1 MDNQPQNN
9 QEQEVDL
16 VPVFVWI
23 SNGFKGL
30 FNGIGK
36 AIKGLGHFLVLF
48 LIFIQKNLIIVGLA
62 TVLGI
67 AAGWYLNSQSGN
79 QFTAQVLVKPNF
91 KSTGQLI
98 SNVTYYQSLIE
109 QEDFDKLGKEL
120 NISTDKAAKI
130 SSLDINP
137 EFNDTE
143 LLEEY
148 DKLARRSDTMALD
161 NFTFEGFKAAK
172 RDIDYE
178 FQLIDISSTDRTVL
192 EDVLENVI
200 KVKEN
205 SIIKAERQALKET
218 ADFDLKA
225 MSYQLSELDSLI
237 AAYQTAIKSS
247 DVKGGNGTNLY
258 LGDQK
263 PSEALKNLFDQK
275 RNILYNMSVVRKEK
289 YSYDNTV
296 NIASQF
302 IKKGTI
308 EKKHYR
314 LKGALIGLGFGLL
327 IALFPLVWRFL
338 KNYEKEN
345 A

>member
-1 MDNQPQNN
+1 MENQPQNN

-23 SNGFKGL
+23 SNGFKNIFTGVGNL
-30 FNGIGK
+30 LKGI
-36 AIKGLGHFLVLF
+36 GHFLILF
-48 LIFIQKNLIIVGLA
+48 LIFIQKNLIIIA
-62 TVLGI
+62 ITSIAGI
-67 AAGWYLNSQSGN
+67 ALGWYLNLKSSD
-79 QFTAQVLVKPNF
+79 QFTAQIVVKPNF
-91 KSTGQLI
+91 KSAGQLI
-98 SNVTYYQSLIE
+98 SNINYYQSLVE
-109 QEDFDKLGKEL
+109 QEDFEKLSQEL
-120 NISTDKAAKI
+120 NTSRDKTSKI
-130 SSLDINP
+130 TSLSIRP

-148 DKLARRSDTMALD
+148 DQLARKSDTMALE

-172 RDIDYE
+172 RDQDYQ
-178 FQLIDISSTDRTVL
+178 FQLIEVSSKDRTVL
-192 EDVLENVI
+192 ENLIDDVI
-200 KVKEN
+200 RVKEN
-205 SIIKAERQALKET
+205 SIIKSEQQALKET
-218 ADFDLKA
+218 ADFDLKS
-225 MSYQLSELDSLI
+225 MNYQLIELDSLI

-247 DVKGGNGTNLY
+247 DVQGGNGTNLY

-275 RNILYNMSVVRKEK
+275 RNILYTMSSVRKDK
-289 YSYDNTV
+289 YSYGSTINV
-296 NIASQF
+296 VSQY
-302 IKKGTI
+302 IKKGVI

-314 LKGALIGLGFGLL
+314 LKGAFIGLGFGLL